1 MGEPGIVLTSTLLAT
16 PAPLRLAVE
25 ESVRARYGKY
35 FSSLEVQYP
44 GLMLIAY
51 PGDEEVDHLLAAQTS
66 DWTVFWAR
74 EQIPGSTLLRR
85 EPFVVIVNPSWPE
98 DVLSMDTLRAWA
110 EGQGDHMMVT
120 PDGGQATRE
129 LLSLQQIGT
138 HSMRVADWQA
148 VQEYV
153 ATHANAWALVPWD
166 AVTFRVRI
174 LPVDGKWPALDDL
187 QDYALVRSLWLTGDI
202 PIPDA
207 LQTDLAAALKY
218 DPLPTVELVAV
229 GDIMLDKTSRQM
241 LDQYGPSWPF
251 EGQGVREIL
260 ESADVA
266 FGNLENPIS
275 TRGKAQPKS
284 YTFRADPSFVKGL
297 TYAGFDVLS
306 LANNHIG
313 DYGDIALT
321 DTLDILDSA
330 DIVAVGAGRTITEA
344 HEVRIVESRGLKIA
358 FLAYNQINPKSFA
371 ATDSSPG
378 TAWMEEERM
387 VAAVTAAQQK
397 ADIVVV
403 SCHWG
408 VEYRPNSDA
417 TQQKIA
423 RVLADAGA
431 DLVLGHHPH
440 VVQGLQYDRNTFT
453 AYSLGNFVFYPML
466 TPETTETVILRCL
479 LDISGIKAVE
489 LIPVAIKN
497 TQPVVLPAANGTRVI
512 ERIRRVTKEQ
522 SGFPT
527 EVE

>member
-1 MGEPGIVLTSTLLAT
+1 MTSTSGPGQTRGIVLMLVLGVVALLVVGAMLMQESRLGADRAKLTPVQVYRPPADSTPSPSPSLPSPTRTEMGEPGSVLTSTLLAT

-98 DVLSMDTLRAWA
+98 DILTMDTLRAWA

-129 LLSLQQIGT
+129 LLSLKQIAP
-138 HSMRVADWQA
+138 HPIRVTDWQA

-187 QDYALVRSLWLTGDI
+187 QDYVLVRSLWLTGDI

-229 GDIMLDKTSRQM
+229 GGISCWTKPRGKCWTNTDPPGPLRAKECERSWRAPMWLSATWRTPSPRVARLSPRATPFAPIP
-241 LDQYGPSWPF
+241 PSW
-251 EGQGVREIL
+251 
-260 ESADVA
+260 
-266 FGNLENPIS
+266 
-275 TRGKAQPKS
+275 
-284 YTFRADPSFVKGL
+284 
-297 TYAGFDVLS
+297 
-306 LANNHIG
+306 G
-313 DYGDIALT
+313 D
-321 DTLDILDSA
+321 
-330 DIVAVGAGRTITEA
+330 
-344 HEVRIVESRGLKIA
+344 
-358 FLAYNQINPKSFA
+358 
-371 ATDSSPG
+371 
-378 TAWMEEERM
+378 
-387 VAAVTAAQQK
+387 
-397 ADIVVV
+397 
-403 SCHWG
+403 
-408 VEYRPNSDA
+408 
-417 TQQKIA
+417 
-423 RVLADAGA
+423 
-431 DLVLGHHPH
+431 
-440 VVQGLQYDRNTFT
+440 
-453 AYSLGNFVFYPML
+453 
-466 TPETTETVILRCL
+466 
-479 LDISGIKAVE
+479 
-489 LIPVAIKN
+489 
-497 TQPVVLPAANGTRVI
+497 
-512 ERIRRVTKEQ
+512 
-522 SGFPT
+522 
-527 EVE
+527 